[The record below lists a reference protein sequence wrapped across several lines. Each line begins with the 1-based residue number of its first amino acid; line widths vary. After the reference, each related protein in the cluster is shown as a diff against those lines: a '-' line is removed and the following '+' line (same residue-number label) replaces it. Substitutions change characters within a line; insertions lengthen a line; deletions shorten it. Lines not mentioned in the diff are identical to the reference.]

1 MGGME
6 SKIAKIAKVI
16 KVATLAVSAE
26 LVGNDHESIAAGAR
40 AGALAK
46 AHGMSLDDL
55 AALVSWGRGPKG
67 ECLNDAWRAAVD
79 GYFGYC

>member
-1 MGGME
+1 M
-6 SKIAKIAKVI
+6 KAKIAKVAI
-16 KVATLAVSAE
+16 LAVSAE
-26 LVGNDHESIAAGAR
+26 LVGNEHESTAAGAR

-67 ECLNDAWRAAVD
+67 ECLNDAWCAAVD
-79 GYFGYC
+79 GYYGDC